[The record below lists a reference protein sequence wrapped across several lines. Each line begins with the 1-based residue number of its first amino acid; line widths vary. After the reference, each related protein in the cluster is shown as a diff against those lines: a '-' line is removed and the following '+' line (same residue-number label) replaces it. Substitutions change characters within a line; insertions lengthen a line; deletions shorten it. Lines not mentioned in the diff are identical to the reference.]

1 VNKKKHTSS
10 TNKLIHQNIDERLA
24 QTVVLLHRQREI
36 IQHLS
41 SKREPEVLKN
51 IENEISSGSQT
62 VQSLYPVYEYT
73 FSLIDNLVRY
83 QKILNVTPKV
93 SQREKAIAKYNKVL
107 EPLKQARNQ
116 IQHINNDIEN
126 SFSGPLLGSVC
137 WNRGL
142 TQYIVSLGDI
152 GRSRSTPGIMLDTH
166 TGEFVAELCYIYN
179 ETYHDLH
186 KAVSET
192 EEVHRWL
199 TSAIT
204 ITIDNAPYNPNSHFQ
219 ALKVEF
225 NLNSR

>member
-1 VNKKKHTSS
+1 MSKKKRTLS
-10 TNKLIHQNIDERLA
+10 TDKLIHQSIDERLA
-24 QTVVLLHRQREI
+24 QTIVLLNRQYEI

-41 SKREPEVLKN
+41 SKREPEVLGS
-51 IENEISSGSQT
+51 IEKDITSGSQT
-62 VQSLYPVYEYT
+62 VQSLYPVYEYI

-93 SQREKAIAKYNKVL
+93 SQREQSIVKYNKAL

-126 SFSGPLLGSVC
+126 SFSGPLLGSIC

-142 TQYIVSLGDI
+142 TQYVISLGDI
-152 GRSRSTPGIMLDTH
+152 GRSRSTPGIVLDTH
-166 TGEFVAELCYIYN
+166 TGRFVAELCYVYN

-192 EEVHRWL
+192 QEIHEWL
-199 TSAIT
+199 SNTIN
-204 ITIDNAPYNPNSHFQ
+204 ITIDNAPYDPNSHFQ
-219 ALKVEF
+219 ALKLEF
-225 NLNSR
+225 NLKPK